1 MNFSACRSCPARAQ
15 IGNQIWQTPPI
26 PVVPDRLCRSVSAD
40 QRSWPSEV
48 HSKVW
53 LPPLSNPFPISYG
66 TVRFWSRSQV
76 MDDPSTLRRKAAHF
90 FENAASATTPE
101 EAEKLKEVGR
111 QLELWADDLEKVET
125 RREKPKL
132 GDEARKR

>member
-53 LPPLSNPFPISYG
+53 LPPLGS
-66 TVRFWSRSQV
+66 VREVLQKPLVRMV
-76 MDDPSTLRRKAAHF
+76 M
-90 FENAASATTPE
+90 
-101 EAEKLKEVGR
+101 VCG
-111 QLELWADDLEKVET
+111 
-125 RREKPKL
+125 
-132 GDEARKR
+132 